1 MTVFGTTGGG
11 AGSFG
16 GRGSHK
22 IESRDVVQLLV
33 EIRDAQREHL
43 AEYRRVAEESLALS
57 RRAVQRQ
64 EQLGRLYQRAL
75 AVSAAMMVGLGLFLA
90 WTAGAFR

>member
-1 MTVFGTTGGG
+1 MD
-11 AGSFG
+11 
-16 GRGSHK
+16 
-22 IESRDVVQLLV
+22 SRDVIHLLV

-43 AEYRRVAEESLALS
+43 AEYRRVTQEQLELS
-57 RRAVQRQ
+57 RRAVRRQ

-75 AVSAAMMVGLGLFLA
+75 AASALVVAAFVLFLA

>member
-1 MTVFGTTGGG
+1 M
-11 AGSFG
+11 
-16 GRGSHK
+16 
-22 IESRDVVQLLV
+22 ESRDVVQLLV

-75 AVSAAMMVGLGLFLA
+75 AVSAAVMVGLGLFLA

>member
-1 MTVFGTTGGG
+1 M
-11 AGSFG
+11 
-16 GRGSHK
+16 
-22 IESRDVVQLLV
+22 ESRDVVQLLV

-75 AVSAAMMVGLGLFLA
+75 AVSAAVMVALGLFLA